1 MSYIQQHLENY
12 KVYLWEFLFKI
23 NLNRCMSKRRNYYV
37 MRKLK
42 VDFILIY
49 LNIFSLPTDLRMLF
63 ELINRINKADEPIQK
78 DLETYAYQ
86 IGMDEISA
94 KKETAIKV
102 NFILLIESKLYLFSI
117 RILKFMLKQSL
128 KFMRNFQKLLLDL
141 FVIAKVIQ
149 LHLIK

>member
-1 MSYIQQHLENY
+1 
-12 KVYLWEFLFKI
+12 
-23 NLNRCMSKRRNYYV
+23 MSKRRNYYV

-49 LNIFSLPTDLRMLF
+49 LNIFSSPTDLRMLF

>member
-1 MSYIQQHLENY
+1 M
-12 KVYLWEFLFKI
+12 
-23 NLNRCMSKRRNYYV
+23 
-37 MRKLK
+37 
-42 VDFILIY
+42 
-49 LNIFSLPTDLRMLF
+49 PTDLRMLF

-128 KFMRNFQKLLLDL
+128 KFMRNFQKLLLNL